1 MAEDLKNHL
10 QRVLGDVYVFEREL
24 GSAGM
29 SRVFLASE
37 LPLQRRV
44 VIKVLP
50 SELAGAVNTERFRR
64 EIKFAAQLQHPRVV
78 SVLGAGIVDG
88 IPYYVMPLI
97 EGESLG
103 HRLARTGELP
113 VEETIEILCDVLSA
127 LAYAHERGIVHR
139 DIKPDNILLASDHA
153 VVADF
158 GVAKALTDSDPFGGL
173 TAVGAPIGT
182 PAYMSPEQAAGDPRI
197 DHRTDLYS
205 VGALAYQML
214 TGQKVFGDRPVR
226 EIFAAHAMET
236 PENIARRRPNLPKS
250 LASLIMRSLSKRPA
264 DRQQTANE
272 MIAELRAVTTPGG
285 NGYAATATSPG
296 VAGASPPSV
305 WALTTARAG
314 SRGLYIAAG
323 LAALLIIGALFG
335 LFAHKLPVP

>member
-1 MAEDLKNHL
+1 MAEDLRNHL

-29 SRVFLASE
+29 SRVFLAREISPE
-37 LPLQRRV
+37 RRV

-88 IPYYVMPLI
+88 IPYYVMPFI
-97 EGESLG
+97 EGQSLG
-103 HRLARTGELP
+103 HRLARTDELP
-113 VEETIEILCDVLSA
+113 VEDTIEILCDVLSA
-127 LAYAHERGIVHR
+127 LSYAHERGIVHR
-139 DIKPDNILLASDHA
+139 DIKPDNILLASNHA
-153 VVADF
+153 LVVDF
-158 GVAKALTDSDPFGGL
+158 GVAKALTDPDPFGGL

-214 TGQKVFGDRPVR
+214 TGQQVFGNRSTR
-226 EIFAAHAMET
+226 EIFAAHAMEA
-236 PENIARRRPNLPKS
+236 PENIARRRPNLPKP
-250 LASLIMRSLSKRPA
+250 LASLIMRSLSKKPA

-272 MIAELRAVTTPGG
+272 MIAELQAVTTTGG
-285 NGYAATATSPG
+285 TGSVPAAASPG

-305 WALTTARAG
+305 GAWTNARTVN
-314 SRGLYIAAG
+314 RGFYIAVG
-323 LAALLIIGALFG
+323 LAALLVIGALFG
-335 LFAHKLPVP
+335 LFAHKLPTP

>member
-1 MAEDLKNHL
+1 MELRPSHPNRQMAEDLKDHL

-29 SRVFLASE
+29 SRVFLARE
-37 LPLQRRV
+37 LSPERRV

-50 SELAGAVNTERFRR
+50 SEMAGAVNTERFRR
-64 EIKFAAQLQHPRVV
+64 EIQFAEQLQHPLVV
-78 SVLGAGIVDG
+78 PLLTAGITDG

-103 HRLARTGELP
+103 SRLARSGELP
-113 VEETIEILCDVLSA
+113 VEDAVEILCDVLSA
-127 LAYAHERGIVHR
+127 LSYAHERGIVHR

-153 VVADF
+153 HVADF

-214 TGQKVFGDRPVR
+214 TGQQVFGDRSTR

-236 PENIARRRPNLPKS
+236 PENIARRRPNLPKP
-250 LASLIMRSLSKRPA
+250 LASLIMRSLSKSPA
-264 DRQQTANE
+264 DRPQTASE
-272 MIAELRAVTTPGG
+272 MIAELRAATTPGG
-285 NGYAATATSPG
+285 TSPM
-296 VAGASPPSV
+296 
-305 WALTTARAG
+305 R
-314 SRGLYIAAG
+314 
-323 LAALLIIGALFG
+323 ALFG
-335 LFAHKLPVP
+335 LFRA

>member
-1 MAEDLKNHL
+1 MAEDLKDRL

-37 LPLQRRV
+37 IPAQRRV

-50 SELAGAVNTERFRR
+50 TELAGAVNTERFRR
-64 EIKFAAQLQHPRVV
+64 EIKFAEQLQHPLVV
-78 SVLGAGIVDG
+78 PLLTAGIRDG

-103 HRLARTGELP
+103 SRLARDGELP
-113 VEETIEILCDVLSA
+113 VDDAVEILCDVLTA
-127 LAYAHERGIVHR
+127 LSYAHERGIAHR

-153 VVADF
+153 LVADF
-158 GVAKALTDSDPFGGL
+158 GVAKALTDPDPFGGL

-205 VGALAYQML
+205 VGAVAYEML
-214 TGQKVFGDRPVR
+214 TGQKLFGERSAR
-226 EIFAAHAMET
+226 EVFAAHAMET
-236 PENIARRRPNLPKS
+236 PENIARRRPNLPKP
-250 LASLIMRSLSKRPA
+250 LASSIMRSLSKRPA
-264 DRQQTANE
+264 DRQQSANE
-272 MIAELRAVTTPGG
+272 MIAELRAPATPVRSGG
-285 NGYAATATSPG
+285 
-296 VAGASPPSV
+296 
-305 WALTTARAG
+305 
-314 SRGLYIAAG
+314 
-323 LAALLIIGALFG
+323 LFG
-335 LFAHKLPVP
+335 LFAR

>member
-1 MAEDLKNHL
+1 MAEDLNLHL
-10 QRVLGDVYVFEREL
+10 RRVLGDVYVFEREL

-29 SRVFLASE
+29 SRVFLANEIS
-37 LPLQRRV
+37 LQRRV

-64 EIKFAAQLQHPRVV
+64 EIQFAEQLQHPLVV
-78 SVLGAGIVDG
+78 PLLTAGIADG

-113 VEETIEILCDVLSA
+113 VEDTIKILCDVLSA
-127 LAYAHERGIVHR
+127 LSYAHERGIVHR
-139 DIKPDNILLASDHA
+139 DIKPDNILLAADHA
-153 VVADF
+153 LVADF
-158 GVAKALTDSDPFGGL
+158 GVAKALTDSDPLAGL
-173 TAVGAPIGT
+173 TSVGAPIGT

-214 TGQKVFGDRPVR
+214 TGQQLFGDRSPR
-226 EIFAAHAMET
+226 EIFAAQAMET
-236 PENIARRRPNLPKS
+236 PENIARRRPNLPKA

-264 DRQQTANE
+264 DRPQTASE

-285 NGYAATATSPG
+285 TGHVPAATSPG
-296 VAGASPPSV
+296 VAAASPAS
-305 WALTTARAG
+305 ARAQPTPRLR
-314 SRGLYIAAG
+314 SRGLYIVAG
-323 LAALLIIGALFG
+323 LAALLLITALFG
-335 LFAHKLPVP
+335 LYVHKLPIR

>member
-1 MAEDLKNHL
+1 MAEDLKDRL

-37 LPLQRRV
+37 IPAQRRV

-50 SELAGAVNTERFRR
+50 TELAGAVNTERFRR
-64 EIKFAAQLQHPRVV
+64 EIQFAEQLQHPLVV
-78 SVLGAGIVDG
+78 PLLTAGIRDG

-103 HRLARTGELP
+103 SRLARDGELP
-113 VEETIEILCDVLSA
+113 IDDAVEILCDVLTA
-127 LAYAHERGIVHR
+127 LSYAHERGIAHR

-153 VVADF
+153 LVADF
-158 GVAKALTDSDPFGGL
+158 GVAKALTDPDPFGGL

-205 VGALAYQML
+205 VGAVAYEML
-214 TGQKVFGDRPVR
+214 TGQKLFGERSAR
-226 EIFAAHAMET
+226 EVFAAHAMET
-236 PENIARRRPNLPKS
+236 PENIARRRPNLPKP
-250 LASLIMRSLSKRPA
+250 LASSIMRSLSKRPA
-264 DRQQTANE
+264 DRQQSANE
-272 MIAELRAVTTPGG
+272 MIAELRAPATPVRSGG
-285 NGYAATATSPG
+285 
-296 VAGASPPSV
+296 
-305 WALTTARAG
+305 
-314 SRGLYIAAG
+314 
-323 LAALLIIGALFG
+323 LFG
-335 LFAHKLPVP
+335 LFAR